1 MCCNF
6 LPHESSNNN
15 VQAELVGDKAPEAP
29 SAEADTKPT
38 DGDASVD
45 DQSATTQDPSQQNG
59 PSMMN
64 MGPGSFPGM
73 NWNGNANLKGMN
85 PFMANPM
92 FTFPNPM
99 GM

>member
-1 MCCNF
+1 M
-6 LPHESSNNN
+6 
-15 VQAELVGDKAPEAP
+15 V
-29 SAEADTKPT
+29 
-38 DGDASVD
+38 
-45 DQSATTQDPSQQNG
+45 
-59 PSMMN
+59 N
-64 MGPGSFPGM
+64 MGPGSLPGM